1 MNYTFFQFGP
11 LDSEVGGKPCM
22 AKALHCTLR
31 LPSACLQ
38 KHVYNIKL
46 MILGNAHPDVCK
58 CHSCSAKSFI
68 ADLPACIPA
77 GRPLIMVAGQGA
89 TATVWTPDLLQT
101 LAQTR
106 QVTIFTNRG
115 VGLSTDA
122 QETEASSVA
131 GMSRACDLPCTS
143 HLSLSQC
150 SGPCL

>member
-1 MNYTFFQFGP
+1 
-11 LDSEVGGKPCM
+11 
-22 AKALHCTLR
+22 
-31 LPSACLQ
+31 
-38 KHVYNIKL
+38 
-46 MILGNAHPDVCK
+46 
-58 CHSCSAKSFI
+58 
-68 ADLPACIPA
+68 
-77 GRPLIMVAGQGA
+77 MVAGQGA